1 MSPKRLFQQF
11 WSFMLPTHTSRNIQQ
26 STGHAR
32 RPKWRW
38 LSRFLVFEPQ
48 QESIGSILGH
58 TAWASNLFVTQ
69 IISRC
74 PHLRRCESHSWTLKL
89 FHLKYLRGPAVFRHS
104 STKHTLQCVVSG
116 QTSGDCIQSALGFCV
131 WTFGLQLQ
139 QLHLPCPCAIP
150 CTNRGGT
157 HGTTH
162 AHTAFFL
169 QWVLTTHHPLQSV
182 KCRVRGPVLTRHR
195 CHLRMLFTRTALAVT
210 MAFENGRKEP
220 HQQPLVE
227 GQRTANF
234 NLSTKFLRYEQFHPY
249 SIFEPS
255 ILLLTKITYLLLPK
269 LHP

>member
-74 PHLRRCESHSWTLKL
+74 PHLKRCESHSWTLKL

-104 STKHTLQCVVSG
+104 KHQAHITTHCFRSD
-116 QTSGDCIQSALGFCV
+116 SRDCIQSALGFCS
-131 WTFGLQLQ
+131 WAMGSNCTF
-139 QLHLPCPCAIP
+139 
-150 CTNRGGT
+150 
-157 HGTTH
+157 H
-162 AHTAFFL
+162 AHVLSHVQIEVGRMVPRMPMWLSFYSEYL
-169 QWVLTTHHPLQSV
+169 LLTTHFKALSV
-182 KCRVRGPVLTRHR
+182 G
-195 CHLRMLFTRTALAVT
+195 
-210 MAFENGRKEP
+210 
-220 HQQPLVE
+220 
-227 GQRTANF
+227 
-234 NLSTKFLRYEQFHPY
+234 
-249 SIFEPS
+249 
-255 ILLLTKITYLLLPK
+255 
-269 LHP
+269 